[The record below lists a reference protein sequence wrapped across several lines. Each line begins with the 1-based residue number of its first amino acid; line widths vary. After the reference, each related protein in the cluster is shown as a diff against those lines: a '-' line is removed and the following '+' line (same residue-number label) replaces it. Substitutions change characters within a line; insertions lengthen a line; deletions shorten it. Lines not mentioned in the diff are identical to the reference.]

1 MIPIVQIH
9 HCYRIFDSEYDQL
22 AQKGRN
28 RTIFA
33 KITFFPSVCS
43 IHFHGGS
50 ILFSNASWNIS
61 LFEGLK
67 IHNTQLCFFLIKKAQ
82 VLRYHCKILF
92 ETNVQRYA
100 HLSYSLQK
108 SKSTYFQEYRGF
120 ERRISEIN
128 VIIPAQVWSAPKDDA
143 PWKSYPSE
151 YNQGIII
158 AKNKFFEKIDMQ

>member
-1 MIPIVQIH
+1 MINWLKKVEIGPYLPKLLSFQV
-9 HCYRIFDSEYDQL
+9 FVLSTFMVDQY
-22 AQKGRN
+22 
-28 RTIFA
+28 
-33 KITFFPSVCS
+33 FFPMLVETLV
-43 IHFHGGS
+43 FLKGS
-50 ILFSNASWNIS
+50 KFTILSYV
-61 LFEGLK
+61 
-67 IHNTQLCFFLIKKAQ
+67 FFLIKKAQ